1 MRNIFVFV
9 LACVLSQSVSSQNLW
24 GTESVKGIWAT
35 AAEAKPDKN
44 WQAQW
49 IWLSEEENP
58 MMLSRKSF
66 ELGDIPQKALLKITA
81 TSKYKL
87 YVNGQYLLQ
96 GPARSAPHHQSFDQI
111 EITPLLEKGI
121 NTIAVK
127 VHYQT
132 GKQSYHFDARP
143 GLLAQ
148 LNLSFEAHQAI
159 ISTDQSWKVK
169 ADPSWDS
176 SAPPINRFQD
186 FVNDKVNMKNDIH
199 GWFNRYFDDEN
210 WSSASL
216 IYRNVGWP
224 AHQKNNLA
232 GATTL
237 PWINLIPRDIPYL
250 KETEWITKNL
260 IKAEQIDTPNV
271 DQMEPVSIRPTQKI
285 NLEPKVPFVLKAPK
299 KGKAWLLLYDFGE
312 IVNGNPRL
320 SIEGEKGTKVD
331 VLTAPYQIDGFFR
344 HTVIHSNMRDQI
356 ILSY

>member
-143 GLLAQ
+143 
-148 LNLSFEAHQAI
+148 E
-159 ISTDQSWKVK
+159 
-169 ADPSWDS
+169 
-176 SAPPINRFQD
+176 
-186 FVNDKVNMKNDIH
+186 
-199 GWFNRYFDDEN
+199 
-210 WSSASL
+210 
-216 IYRNVGWP
+216 
-224 AHQKNNLA
+224 
-232 GATTL
+232 
-237 PWINLIPRDIPYL
+237 
-250 KETEWITKNL
+250 
-260 IKAEQIDTPNV
+260 
-271 DQMEPVSIRPTQKI
+271 
-285 NLEPKVPFVLKAPK
+285 
-299 KGKAWLLLYDFGE
+299 
-312 IVNGNPRL
+312 
-320 SIEGEKGTKVD
+320 
-331 VLTAPYQIDGFFR
+331 
-344 HTVIHSNMRDQI
+344 
-356 ILSY
+356 